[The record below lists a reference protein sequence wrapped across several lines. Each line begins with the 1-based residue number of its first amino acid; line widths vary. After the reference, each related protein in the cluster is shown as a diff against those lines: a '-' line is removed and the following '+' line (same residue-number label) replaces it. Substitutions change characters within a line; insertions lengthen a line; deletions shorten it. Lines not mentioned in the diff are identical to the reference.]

1 MWIDHWREI
10 LNLNLYAFNK
20 KLQAHITDLKG
31 KRFIPTLNTMS
42 SPHILPA
49 DKVVVWFTSLSMN
62 KANETFT
69 LMFWR
74 DIHFNVLKGGGMR
87 GGLHSSQVKIW
98 ILFEL
103 VGIHVNL
110 VQAST

>member
-10 LNLNLYAFNK
+10 LNLNLTAFNK
-20 KLQAHITDLKG
+20 KLQAHVTDLKG

-74 DIHFNVLKGGGMR
+74 GGA
-87 GGLHSSQVKIW
+87 LHSSQMKIW

-103 VGIHVNL
+103 VGIHVKL
-110 VQAST
+110 VQVST

>member
-1 MWIDHWREI
+1 
-10 LNLNLYAFNK
+10 
-20 KLQAHITDLKG
+20 
-31 KRFIPTLNTMS
+31 MS

-62 KANETFT
+62 KVNETFT
-69 LMFWR
+69 LKNSDGKSLLRENKEYLFEGW
-74 DIHFNVLKGGGMR
+74 GGGVQ

-110 VQAST
+110 VQVST

>member
-10 LNLNLYAFNK
+10 LNLNLTAFNK

-62 KANETFT
+62 KVHETFT

-74 DIHFNVLKGGGMR
+74 GGGVQ

-103 VGIHVNL
+103 VEIHVNM
-110 VQAST
+110 VQVST

>member
-62 KANETFT
+62 KAHETIT

-74 DIHFNVLKGGGMR
+74 EGVQ

-110 VQAST
+110 VQVST

>member
-10 LNLNLYAFNK
+10 LNLNLNAFNK

-74 DIHFNVLKGGGMR
+74 GGAPTF
-87 GGLHSSQVKIW
+87 LANEN
-98 ILFEL
+98 LDL
-103 VGIHVNL
+103 VWVSGD
-110 VQAST
+110 SR

>member
-10 LNLNLYAFNK
+10 LNLNLNAFNK
-20 KLQAHITDLKG
+20 KFHITDLKG

-49 DKVVVWFTSLSMN
+49 DKVVVWFTSLPMN
-62 KANETFT
+62 KANETFI

-74 DIHFNVLKGGGMR
+74 GGGP
-87 GGLHSSQVKIW
+87 LHSSQMKIW

-110 VQAST
+110 V

>member
-10 LNLNLYAFNK
+10 LNLNLTAFNE

-31 KRFIPTLNTMS
+31 KRFIPTLDTMS

-49 DKVVVWFTSLSMN
+49 DKVVEWFTSLSMN

-74 DIHFNVLKGGGMR
+74 GGGA
-87 GGLHSSQVKIW
+87 GGPTFLPSEN
-98 ILFEL
+98 LDL
-103 VGIHVNL
+103 VWVSGD
-110 VQAST
+110 SC

>member
-10 LNLNLYAFNK
+10 LNLNLTAFNE

-31 KRFIPTLNTMS
+31 KRFIPTLDTMS

-62 KANETFT
+62 KVNETFT
-69 LMFWR
+69 LKNSDGKSLLRENKEYF
-74 DIHFNVLKGGGMR
+74 FEGGGGA
-87 GGLHSSQVKIW
+87 GGPTFLPSEN
-98 ILFEL
+98 LDL
-103 VGIHVNL
+103 VWVSGD
-110 VQAST
+110 SC

>member
-10 LNLNLYAFNK
+10 LNLNLNAFNK
-20 KLQAHITDLKG
+20 KLEAHITDLKG

-62 KANETFT
+62 KAHETFT
-69 LMFWR
+69 FT
-74 DIHFNVLKGGGMR
+74 VLKGGGVQ
-87 GGLHSSQVKIW
+87 GGLHSSQMKIW

-103 VGIHVNL
+103 VGIHVKL
-110 VQAST
+110 VQVST

>member
-10 LNLNLYAFNK
+10 LNLNLNAFNK
-20 KLQAHITDLKG
+20 KLEAHITDLKG

-69 LMFWR
+69 LMF
-74 DIHFNVLKGGGMR
+74 NVLKGGGGCR
-87 GGLHSSQVKIW
+87 GAYIPPKWKFGSCLS
-98 ILFEL
+98 
-103 VGIHVNL
+103 
-110 VQAST
+110 

>member
-10 LNLNLYAFNK
+10 LNLNLTAFNE

-31 KRFIPTLNTMS
+31 KRFIPTLDTMS

-49 DKVVVWFTSLSMN
+49 DKVVEWFTSLSMN

-74 DIHFNVLKGGGMR
+74 GGGGVR

-110 VQAST
+110 VQVST

>member
-74 DIHFNVLKGGGMR
+74 GGGA
-87 GGLHSSQVKIW
+87 LHSSQMKIW

-103 VGIHVNL
+103 VGIHVNM
-110 VQAST
+110 VQVST

>member
-10 LNLNLYAFNK
+10 LNLNLTAFNE

-31 KRFIPTLNTMS
+31 KRFIPTLDTMS

-49 DKVVVWFTSLSMN
+49 DKVVEWFTSLSMN

-74 DIHFNVLKGGGMR
+74 GGGGA
-87 GGLHSSQVKIW
+87 GGPTFLPSEN
-98 ILFEL
+98 LDL
-103 VGIHVNL
+103 VWVSGN
-110 VQAST
+110 SC

>member
-10 LNLNLYAFNK
+10 LNLNLTAFNE

-31 KRFIPTLNTMS
+31 KRFIPTLDTMS

-49 DKVVVWFTSLSMN
+49 DKVVEWFTSLSMN

-74 DIHFNVLKGGGMR
+74 GGGC
-87 GGLHSSQVKIW
+87 GGAYIPPKWKFGSCLS
-98 ILFEL
+98 
-103 VGIHVNL
+103 
-110 VQAST
+110 

>member
-10 LNLNLYAFNK
+10 LNLNLTAFNE
-20 KLQAHITDLKG
+20 KLQAHITDLKC
-31 KRFIPTLNTMS
+31 KRFIPTLDTMS

-49 DKVVVWFTSLSMN
+49 DKVVEWFTSLSMN

-74 DIHFNVLKGGGMR
+74 GGVR

-110 VQAST
+110 VQVST

>member
-10 LNLNLYAFNK
+10 LNLNLNAFNK

-74 DIHFNVLKGGGMR
+74 GAN
-87 GGLHSSQVKIW
+87 LHSSQMKIW
-98 ILFEL
+98 ISFEL
-103 VGIHVNL
+103 VGIHVKL
-110 VQAST
+110 VQVST

>member
-10 LNLNLYAFNK
+10 LNLNLNAFNK
-20 KLQAHITDLKG
+20 KLEAHITDLKG

-62 KANETFT
+62 KVNETFT
-69 LMFWR
+69 LKNSDGKSLLRENKEYFE
-74 DIHFNVLKGGGMR
+74 GR
-87 GGLHSSQVKIW
+87 GGAGGPTFLPSEN
-98 ILFEL
+98 LDL
-103 VGIHVNL
+103 VWVSGD
-110 VQAST
+110 SC